1 MNRRTFV
8 ASCFATI
15 AAAFPAPAAD
25 EPPLYLLSYDHGGLV
40 LWGIPHLVATLRDAV
55 QWLDRYPGFKIGLE
69 NEAYTYDYLAEHQ
82 PAVLE
87 EIRGYLKKY
96 KGRFDIGTCTYGQP
110 LSTYINE
117 ESNIRQIQYAQLANR
132 KHFGVTPAIY
142 LMSEHAMHGQI
153 PQILSGFGFQGA
165 IMRTH
170 YMMYGYNPTFDV
182 SVGLWVGADGT
193 RIWAIPTYQGEG
205 AEFGRTPVDNWILTR
220 CPGPE
225 CLGNSLEDFAKKFAH
240 LRPLIATRADDAAL
254 RREEL
259 VKQTETHRGYR
270 WLLLEDLAAAFPAPT
285 QELKTQPN
293 DFKTRMPWGYCG
305 NEIWMGCRKAEMA
318 VLRAER
324 LAAFESLL
332 GGTSREA
339 QLEKAWKELLV
350 SQHHDVQICGLL
362 PDARR
367 HLAAS
372 VGASERVQASAL
384 EFIAGKMKS
393 AGPLQLTLFNPH
405 SWTYDGWV
413 EVEFAAP
420 REWTR
425 QLEVRS
431 EGSRVPAVLT
441 AALAGSGSA
450 IRGGTVAVHTQLPP
464 LTVTSFSLA
473 PSSQPK
479 SVPTPLVNSAG
490 LSIENAHWKLRLHP
504 EGGFAAIEN
513 RASGKPL
520 FESSKRSGVF
530 TGNIDGKKEESRGQ
544 WHFPPEQEGLP
555 RIVAVETGVVGTIP
569 YRTELTIWADSPR
582 LDARVRFDFDG
593 QKIGAVTSEPRDSRS
608 AFVHEEKL
616 RFKTFPAVT
625 ASAVGVR
632 DLPFIISETAEAY
645 VNGIYWAAVSDGRTG
660 LAVFNKGSMGAVH
673 EADGGFSIP
682 LAFAN
687 SYIWGTRILSGEFVY
702 EFSLWPFEGP
712 WQEAGLHKHALEY
725 NLPCVGFASEPGNG
739 ELGQKFQPIAFAST
753 EVIVSAAYPQGG
765 AFHLRLYE
773 HTGHPAATNLRAGK
787 GQRLTEVNLAGES
800 LAPVQNPV
808 AFRPWQIR
816 TLRLG

>member
-1 MNRRTFV
+1 
-8 ASCFATI
+8 
-15 AAAFPAPAAD
+15 
-25 EPPLYLLSYDHGGLV
+25 
-40 LWGIPHLVATLRDAV
+40 
-55 QWLDRYPGFKIGLE
+55 
-69 NEAYTYDYLAEHQ
+69 
-82 PAVLE
+82 
-87 EIRGYLKKY
+87 
-96 KGRFDIGTCTYGQP
+96 
-110 LSTYINE
+110 
-117 ESNIRQIQYAQLANR
+117 
-132 KHFGVTPAIY
+132 
-142 LMSEHAMHGQI
+142 
-153 PQILSGFGFQGA
+153 
-165 IMRTH
+165 
-170 YMMYGYNPTFDV
+170 
-182 SVGLWVGADGT
+182 
-193 RIWAIPTYQGEG
+193 
-205 AEFGRTPVDNWILTR
+205 
-220 CPGPE
+220 
-225 CLGNSLEDFAKKFAH
+225 
-240 LRPLIATRADDAAL
+240 
-254 RREEL
+254 
-259 VKQTETHRGYR
+259 
-270 WLLLEDLAAAFPAPT
+270 
-285 QELKTQPN
+285 
-293 DFKTRMPWGYCG
+293 
-305 NEIWMGCRKAEMA
+305 
-318 VLRAER
+318 
-324 LAAFESLL
+324 
-332 GGTSREA
+332 
-339 QLEKAWKELLV
+339 
-350 SQHHDVQICGLL
+350 
-362 PDARR
+362 
-367 HLAAS
+367 
-372 VGASERVQASAL
+372 
-384 EFIAGKMKS
+384 
-393 AGPLQLTLFNPH
+393 
-405 SWTYDGWV
+405 
-413 EVEFAAP
+413 
-420 REWTR
+420 
-425 QLEVRS
+425 
-431 EGSRVPAVLT
+431 
-441 AALAGSGSA
+441 
-450 IRGGTVAVHTQLPP
+450 
-464 LTVTSFSLA
+464 
-473 PSSQPK
+473 
-479 SVPTPLVNSAG
+479 VNSAG

-660 LAVFNKGSMGAVH
+660 LAVFNKGSMGAVR

-773 HTGHPAATNLRAGK
+773 HTGHPAATNLRAWK
-787 GQRLTEVNLAGES
+787 DQRLTEVNLAGES
-800 LAPVQNPV
+800 LAPLQNPV

>member
-1 MNRRTFV
+1 
-8 ASCFATI
+8 
-15 AAAFPAPAAD
+15 
-25 EPPLYLLSYDHGGLV
+25 LV

-69 NEAYTYDYLAEHQ
+69 NEAYTYDYLAERQ

-87 EIRGYLKKY
+87 EVRGYLKKY
-96 KGRFDIGTCTYGQP
+96 KGRFGIGTCTYGQP

-117 ESNIRQIQYAQLANR
+117 ESNIRQIHYAQRANR
-132 KHFGVTPAIY
+132 KHFGVTPGIY
-142 LMSEHAMHGQI
+142 LMSEHAMHSQM

-170 YMMYGYNPTFDV
+170 YMMYGYNPTFDA

-259 VKQTETHRGYR
+259 VKQTEAHAGYR
-270 WLLLEDLAAAFPAPT
+270 WLLLEDLPAAFPAPT
-285 QELKTQPN
+285 HELKTQPN

-305 NEIWMGCRKAEMA
+305 NEIWIGCRKAEMA

-332 GGTSREA
+332 GGTSRET
-339 QLEKAWKELLV
+339 QLEMAWKELLV

-367 HLAAS
+367 HLTAS
-372 VGASERVQASAL
+372 VDASERVQSSAL

-405 SWTYDGWV
+405 SWTFDGWV

-425 QLEVRS
+425 QLSVRA
-431 EGSRVPAVLT
+431 ERTAIPAVLT
-441 AALAGSGSA
+441 SALAGSGST
-450 IRGGTVAVHTQLPP
+450 IRGGTVAIHAQLPP
-464 LTVTSFSLA
+464 LSVTSFSLA
-473 PSSQPK
+473 PSSQPE
-479 SVPTPLVNSAG
+479 SVATPSVNSSA

-504 EGGFAAIEN
+504 EGGLAALEN
-513 RASGKPL
+513 RTSGKPL
-520 FESSKRSGVF
+520 FQPGKRSGFF
-530 TGNIDGKKEESRGQ
+530 TGTIEGKKEDSRGE
-544 WHFPPEQEGLP
+544 WHFPPGQERLP
-555 RIVAVETGVVGTIP
+555 RVVAVETGVVGTIP
-569 YRTELTIWADSPR
+569 YRAELTVWADSRR
-582 LDARVRFDFDG
+582 LDVRVRFDFDG
-593 QKIGAVTSEPRDSRS
+593 QKIGAVTSEPRDSHS
-608 AFVHEEKL
+608 AFLHEEKL
-616 RFKTFPAVT
+616 RFKTFPAFT
-625 ASAVGVR
+625 ASAVSIR
-632 DLPFIISETAEAY
+632 DLPFIISETSEPY
-645 VNGIYWAAVSDGRTG
+645 VNGIYWAAVSDGLAG
-660 LAVFNKGSMGAVH
+660 LAVFNKGSMGAVR

-682 LAFAN
+682 LVFAN
-687 SYIWGTRILSGEFVY
+687 SYIWGTRMLSGEFVY

-712 WQEAGLHKHALEY
+712 WREAGLHKHALEY
-725 NLPCVGFASEPGNG
+725 NLPCVGLASEPGNG
-739 ELGQKFQPIAFAST
+739 ELGQTFQPIAFASN
-753 EVIVSAAYPQGG
+753 EVIASAVYPQGG

-773 HTGHPAATNLRAGK
+773 HTGQAATTSLRAWK
-787 GQRLTEVNLAGES
+787 DQHLTEVNLAGES
-800 LAPVQNPV
+800 LAPVQNPI

-816 TLRLG
+816 TLRMG